1 MRRTAREIDLDPRT
15 FVGLSFPLRADT
27 NNNFALTRNS
37 LQQAQY
43 NLKNLLLTHIGERVM
58 HPTFG
63 CKLLEVC
70 FEQHD
75 DELPNRVDTVV
86 RESVEEW
93 LPYIN
98 IESVDVLKDEGN
110 PNRIF
115 VKVSFFTTLDESTM
129 QQITIDAQYGRTS
142 TTRIT
147 DSNPRP

>member
-15 FVGLSFPLRADT
+15 FVGLSFPLRADI
-27 NNNFALTRNS
+27 NNNFTLTMNS
-37 LQQAQY
+37 LQQARY
-43 NLKNLLLTHIGERVM
+43 NLQNLLLTNIGERVM

-75 DELPNRVDTVV
+75 AELPNRVDTTV
-86 RESVEEW
+86 RESVGKW

-98 IESVDVLKDEGN
+98 IESVETLKDEAD

-115 VKVSFFTTLDESTM
+115 VTVNYYTTLDESTM

-142 TTRIT
+142 TSRIT
-147 DSNPRP
+147 DSDLRP